1 MEVALALLFGATI
14 LLIVPFKYIASFLIF
29 DAFTREL
36 PFRRQMVLRFMSF
49 LKERWET
56 VPATPV
62 VVLPFE
68 YDESNAPKQRKE
80 SSNDVLKP
88 EKQLKQ

>member
-14 LLIVPFKYIASFLIF
+14 LLVVPFKYIAAFLIS

-36 PFRRQMVLRFMSF
+36 AFRRQMVLRFMNF

-56 VPATPV
+56 VPAAPV

-68 YDESNAPKQRKE
+68 DDKSDAPNQRKE
-80 SSNDVLKP
+80 SSNDVVKSD
-88 EKQLKQ
+88 KQLKQ